1 MVTGAAARTQAA
13 AASAVHTEPVAVT
26 VLDEPEVAAGID
38 RAADPLLARAVL
50 ERIVE
55 AHPEVADELVERTL
69 VRDGLV
75 ALACASRS
83 LSTAVAGDPSLLDP
97 LRDQDGFFLERD
109 VARFET
115 SWDAHD
121 DQAAAGLRRWKRR
134 ELLRIA
140 ARDLLGAADLPAVG
154 RELAALAEVCLRAAL
169 AIVDADTPLA
179 VVGMGKLGGGELNY
193 ASDVDVLFLHES
205 DADSDVAE
213 RVARDLM
220 TTMSGATTDGIV
232 FRTDADLRPEGRS
245 GPLTRTLES
254 YEAYWD
260 RWAQT
265 WEFQS
270 LIKAR
275 PVAGSTE
282 LGKRFLD
289 AARGHVWPD
298 VLDPDA
304 VREVRAMKARAE
316 SETARRG
323 LTDRELK
330 RGRGGIRDIEFA
342 VQLLQLVHGRHDG
355 SVRSPNT
362 LEALAELA
370 SADYVEPADATLL
383 DEAYRSLRTVEH
395 RLQLWDEQQTHT
407 LPADTGAR
415 SRLARVLGYR
425 DHGAETAIER
435 FDADYRAQQ
444 ARVRLV
450 HERLFFAPIL
460 DTLAG
465 AGGGPL
471 PMEAAEERLAA
482 FGFLDVT
489 STRAAVRELAAGL
502 TRRSKVMQQLLPVLL
517 GWLSAAPD
525 PDLGLLQLRR
535 LAEGPARSASLAT
548 TFRESPGAAER
559 TCHLLGSGRVLGDG
573 LRRQP
578 DFVETLGDD
587 DALERE
593 KSRSELVEEALGT
606 LTWRSGT
613 EERREGLRRFKRR
626 ELLRIAARDV
636 LGFADLE
643 TSGRELTHLA
653 EACVEAALA
662 ALEPPVP
669 FAVIGMGRFGGGEL
683 SYASDIDVLFAYDG
697 DDPSDFDAAERI
709 AEALMREIGAT
720 TAEGQ
725 TFRIDADLR
734 PEGKQGQ
741 LARSLSGY
749 RTYYERWALTWE
761 FQSLLRA
768 RPVAGDAQLGGR
780 FAALIEPFV
789 YRDPFGEDNVRE
801 VRRMKARI
809 ERERIPPGDDP
820 QFHLKLGRG
829 SLSDVEFT
837 VQLLQLQHGT
847 EHPDVRAASTI
858 DALHRLRDAGYLAA
872 ADADALEDSYRFCE
886 RARNGRYLLT
896 GTPGDSLPG
905 GADGEKLGRL
915 LGYVHRP
922 HASLRDDYRR
932 VTRRARKVVE
942 RVFYGQE

>member
-1 MVTGAAARTQAA
+1 
-13 AASAVHTEPVAVT
+13 VAVT
-26 VLDEPEVAAGID
+26 VLDTPDVGDALD
-38 RAADPLLARAVL
+38 RAADPLLARGVL

-55 AHPEVADELVERTL
+55 AHPELGDELVQRRL

-83 LSTAVAGDPSLLDP
+83 LSTAILGDAALLDP
-97 LRDQDGFFLERD
+97 LRDPDGFAAERD
-109 VARFET
+109 VAGFGT
-115 SWDAHD
+115 SWGSHA
-121 DQAAAGLRRWKRR
+121 DQSAAGLRHWKRR

-169 AIVDADTPLA
+169 AIVDADTPLT
-179 VVGMGKLGGGELNY
+179 VVGMGKLGGKELNY

-205 DADSDVAE
+205 DADSAVAE
-213 RVARDLM
+213 RVARDLV

-232 FRTDADLRPEGRS
+232 FRTDADLRPEGRA
-245 GPLTRTLES
+245 GPLARTLEA

-260 RWAQT
+260 RWAET
-265 WEFQS
+265 WEFQA

-275 PVAGSTE
+275 PVAGDTD
-282 LGKRFLD
+282 LGGRFLD
-289 AARGHVWPD
+289 AARGRVWPD

-304 VREVRAMKARAE
+304 VREVRVMKARAE

-355 SVRSPNT
+355 SVRSANT
-362 LEALAELA
+362 LEALAALSTA
-370 SADYVEPADATLL
+370 GYVERGDATVL
-383 DEAYRSLRTVEH
+383 DDAYRSVRTVEH

-407 LPADTGAR
+407 LPADIEAR

-425 DHGAETAIER
+425 DRGDETALDR
-435 FDADYRAQQ
+435 FDADYRSQQ
-444 ARVRLV
+444 AQVRSV

-471 PMEAAEERLAA
+471 PEEAAEERLAA
-482 FGFLDVT
+482 FGFVDVA
-489 STRAAVRELAAGL
+489 STRAALRELAAGL

-535 LAEGPARSASLAT
+535 LTEGPARSASLAT

-559 TCHLLGSGRVLGDG
+559 TCHLLGSGRVLGDA

-587 DALERE
+587 DALARE
-593 KSRSELVEEALGT
+593 KSRRELAEEALGT

-653 EACVEAALA
+653 EVCVEAALA
-662 ALEPPVP
+662 ALAPSVP
-669 FAVIGMGRFGGGEL
+669 FAVIGMGRFGGAEL
-683 SYASDIDVLFAYDG
+683 SYASDIDVLFVYD
-697 DDPSDFDAAERI
+697 DDAPAGFDAAEHT
-709 AEALMREIGAT
+709 AEALMLEIGAT

-725 TFRIDADLR
+725 TFRIDANLR
-734 PEGKQGQ
+734 PEGKQGP

-761 FQSLLRA
+761 FQSLLKA
-768 RPVAGDAQLGGR
+768 RPVAGDAELAGR
-780 FAALIEPFV
+780 LAALVEPFV
-789 YRDPFGEDNVRE
+789 YREPFPDDDVRE

-837 VQLLQLQHGT
+837 VQLLQLQHGA
-847 EHPDVRAASTI
+847 EHPEVRTPSTI
-858 DALHRLRDAGYLAA
+858 DALHRLREAGYLDT

-896 GTPGDSLPG
+896 GSPGDSLPG

-922 HASLRDDYRR
+922 NASLRDDYRR

-942 RVFYGQE
+942 RVFFGQE

>member
-1 MVTGAAARTQAA
+1 M
-13 AASAVHTEPVAVT
+13 T
-26 VLDEPEVAAGID
+26 VLDTPDVGEALD

-55 AHPEVADELVERTL
+55 AHPELGDELVERPL

-83 LSTAVAGDPSLLDP
+83 LSTAAVGDPGLLAP
-97 LRDQDGFFLERD
+97 LRDGDGFVVERD
-109 VARFET
+109 VAGFAT
-115 SWDAHD
+115 SWDAYD
-121 DQAAAGLRRWKRR
+121 DHSAVGLRRWKRR
-134 ELLRIA
+134 ELLRTA

-154 RELAALAEVCLRAAL
+154 RELAALAEVCLRGAL
-169 AIVDADTPLA
+169 AIVDTEAPLT
-179 VVGMGKLGGGELNY
+179 VIGMGKLGGRELNY
-193 ASDVDVLFLHES
+193 ASDVDVLFLH
-205 DADSDVAE
+205 DGGADTALAE
-213 RVARDLM
+213 RVARDLV
-220 TTMSGATTDGIV
+220 TTMSGSTTDGIV

-265 WEFQS
+265 WEFQA

-275 PVAGSTE
+275 PVAGDAE
-282 LGKRFLD
+282 LGRNFLD
-289 AARGHVWPD
+289 ATTERVWPD
-298 VLDPDA
+298 VLDPGA
-304 VREVRAMKARAE
+304 VREVRVMKARAE

-330 RGRGGIRDIEFA
+330 RGRGGIRDVEFA
-342 VQLLQLVHGRHDG
+342 VQLLQLVHGRHDE
-355 SVRSPNT
+355 SVRSANT
-362 LEALAELA
+362 LEALSALA
-370 SADYVEPADATLL
+370 AADYVERADATLL
-383 DEAYRSLRTVEH
+383 DDAYRGLRTVEH

-407 LPADTGAR
+407 LPADVEAR

-425 DHGAETAIER
+425 DQRDETALDR
-435 FDADYRAQQ
+435 FDADHRIQQ
-444 ARVRLV
+444 ARVRSV
-450 HERLFFAPIL
+450 YERLFFAPIL

-471 PMEAAEERLAA
+471 PEEAAEERLAA
-482 FGFLDVT
+482 FGFVDVA
-489 STRAAVRELAAGL
+489 STRAALRELAAGL
-502 TRRSKVMQQLLPVLL
+502 TRRSKVMQQLLPVVL

-548 TFRESPGAAER
+548 TFRDSPGAAER
-559 TCHLLGSGRVLGDG
+559 TCRLLGSGRALGDA

-578 DFVETLGDD
+578 EFVETLGDD
-587 DALERE
+587 EMLARE
-593 KSRSELVEEALGT
+593 KTRAELVEEALGT
-606 LTWRSGT
+606 LTWRRGA

-636 LGFADLE
+636 LGFAELE
-643 TSGRELTHLA
+643 ASGRELAHLA
-653 EACVEAALA
+653 EACVEAAVA
-662 ALEPPVP
+662 ALESPVP

-683 SYASDIDVLFAYDG
+683 SYASDIDVLFVYDG
-697 DDPSDFDAAERI
+697 DARAHFDAAERT

-741 LARSLSGY
+741 LTRSLSGY
-749 RTYYERWALTWE
+749 RAYYERYALTWE

-768 RPVAGDAQLGGR
+768 RPVAGNAELASR
-780 FAALIEPFV
+780 FVALVEPFV
-789 YRDPFGEDNVRE
+789 YREPFGDDDVRE

-837 VQLLQLQHGT
+837 VQLLQLQHGA
-847 EHPDVRAASTI
+847 EHPEVRAASTI
-858 DALHRLRDAGYLAA
+858 DALHRLRDAGYLDA

-896 GTPGDSLPG
+896 GSPGDSLPG

-922 HASLRDDYRR
+922 NASLRDDYRR

-942 RVFYGQE
+942 RAFYGQE